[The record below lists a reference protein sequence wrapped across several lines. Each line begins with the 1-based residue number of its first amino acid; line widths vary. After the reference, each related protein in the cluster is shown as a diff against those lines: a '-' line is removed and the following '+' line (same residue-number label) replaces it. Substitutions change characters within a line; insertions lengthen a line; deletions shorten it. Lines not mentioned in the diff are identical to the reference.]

1 MKDSQLHTHVVV
13 KSSNLVI
20 SRCRYA
26 EDLQNICY
34 YRCGTCSTIIY
45 DLLSNDII
53 VLWRCCCRR
62 HRRFLSSL
70 MSLLGPVME
79 LDCSFRKLVGVNCGL
94 NSRNP
99 NESNVVPL
107 LSCKK
112 DISGYKM
119 CFGINDIDSE
129 VELILARASIFS
141 LPSDVGDRTVC
152 PSHRYPLGIGWGR
165 GSHRCRVPSGLSKH
179 VQEGKSR
186 KAETHRG
193 ISKESSR
200 TILRRTE
207 LFVATGS
214 GMYD

>member
-1 MKDSQLHTHVVV
+1 
-13 KSSNLVI
+13 
-20 SRCRYA
+20 
-26 EDLQNICY
+26 
-34 YRCGTCSTIIY
+34 
-45 DLLSNDII
+45 
-53 VLWRCCCRR
+53 
-62 HRRFLSSL
+62 
-70 MSLLGPVME
+70 MSLSGPVME
-79 LDCSFRKLVGVNCGL
+79 LDCSFRKLVGGNCGK

-99 NESNVVPL
+99 NETNVVSL

-112 DISGYKM
+112 DISCHKR

-152 PSHRYPLGIGWGR
+152 PFHRYSLGIGWRR

-193 ISKESSR
+193 ISKALSR
-200 TILRRTE
+200 TILRRTGI
-207 LFVATGS
+207 FVATGS
-214 GMYD
+214 GMYDLRT